1 MDFKKAARL
10 AREFRLEFGGFKA
23 TGAPA
28 VIVALTGMV
37 VAVGSMRALREAA
50 PLVPE
55 TLREVRAIR
64 AIRQAQRERPYLE
77 S

>member
-1 MDFKKAARL
+1 MAKS
-10 AREFRLEFGGFKA
+10 FRLEFGAFRA

-28 VIVALTGMV
+28 VIVAITGLV
-37 VAVGSMRALREAA
+37 VAAGTMRALREAA

-55 TLREVRAIR
+55 TLREVRALM
-64 AIRQAQRERPYLE
+64 AIRQAQRERPQLE